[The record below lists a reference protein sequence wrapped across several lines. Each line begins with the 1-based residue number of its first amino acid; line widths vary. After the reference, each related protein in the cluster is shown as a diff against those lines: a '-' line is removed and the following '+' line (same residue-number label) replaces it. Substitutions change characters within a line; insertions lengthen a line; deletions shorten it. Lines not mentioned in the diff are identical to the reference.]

1 VDDPPDDAVARPAAV
16 TADRD
21 RLPGCAGRGLSPDWA
36 VRRRWGTIEC
46 DGDNRHLLWRE
57 VRRGGAVVTMPR
69 RDGRGLALVLLIG
82 GAARLAGRCLV
93 RMFTPPFDLGEILR
107 QLDRVGVGSVN
118 LTNITALFTGLVLA
132 LQTAY
137 TLAAFGAELYIG
149 EVVAM
154 SLVRELGPVLTALMV
169 GGRVGSGIAAEI
181 GSMAVTEQVD
191 ALRSMAA
198 DPVRKLVV
206 PRVWA
211 ILVALP
217 LLTILADA
225 MGILGGLLIA
235 VFEEGSTVTFY
246 FSHAFRLMEFHDLAS
261 GLGKTVFFAFLIGV
275 IGCYNGLGA
284 RGGADGV
291 GRATTNT
298 VYAAAIGVLVSDFFL
313 TKLFLSF

>member
-1 VDDPPDDAVARPAAV
+1 MASESRFAQ
-16 TADRD
+16 
-21 RLPGCAGRGLSPDWA
+21 
-36 VRRRWGTIEC
+36 
-46 DGDNRHLLWRE
+46 LLE
-57 VRRGGAVVTMPR
+57 LVGGAT
-69 RDGRGLALVLLIG
+69 
-82 GAARLAGRCLV
+82 RLSGQTLV
-93 RMFTPPFDLGEILR
+93 RMVSPPLDVGETLR
-107 QLDRVGVGSVN
+107 QLDRVGVGSLN
-118 LTNITALFTGLVLA
+118 LTNITALFTGMVLA

-137 TLAAFGAELYIG
+137 TLASFGARLYIG

-169 GGRVGSGIAAEI
+169 GGRVGSGIAAEL

-211 ILVALP
+211 VLLALP
-217 LLTILADA
+217 MLTALADA
-225 MGILGGLLIA
+225 MGIIGGLLIA
-235 VFEEGSTVTFY
+235 VLQEDSTATF
-246 FSHAFRLMEFHDLAS
+246 FFRHAFRLMRYGDLAS
-261 GLGKTVFFAFLIGV
+261 GLGKTLFFAWLIAV
-275 IGCYNGLGA
+275 IGCYNGLNA

-298 VYAAAIGVLVSDFFL
+298 VFASAIGVLVADFFL